1 MKTLRQVGDLILRY
15 VQKKQPKHPDRWE
28 GPFLVQKQF
37 GRSKA
42 KSLNMGPMKTIYV
55 LLNNLKRYSRPS
67 TSEWKV
73 RDANYVNIWS

>member
-15 VQKKQPKHPDRWE
+15 VQKKQPKHADRWE
-28 GPFLVQKQF
+28 GPFLVQEQF
-37 GRSKA
+37 GRSMA
-42 KSLNMGPMKTIYV
+42 KSLNVETMKTVYV